1 MQTLINRLQS
11 WYVNSPWRYSFAV
24 VLAFPLC
31 LSLRCIIILTV
42 ARTSERSW
50 NTFTS
55 AIRFSKFQERKQMP
69 HCPGSILS
77 RDFQLFS
84 FVFVFSWKADSLQ
97 KPTGCGSFCCLL
109 NFFPSFFPAIVRRVW
124 KNCFLWCFFRIVS
137 EEKRKH
143 WLKFIFLDVFNDNNG
158 SFLSETK
165 SKKEPLTISR
175 IIVLAANLSRVVLRV
190 IAVSLTSN
198 WITRDTRERLV
209 FTKRLLE
216 QPVFFFLGPALDRG
230 RSFDSQATVR
240 IDANGIVSA
249 SGKRIISSHALHSR
263 VNFLSI
269 NSHCSWCFVEL
280 FIYSVWTFLRA
291 VRTTTCSFV
300 NVDFQLVRMKRNQFS
315 GDDAIHPAW
324 LKYYFN
330 WLPRAPWDAN

>member
-1 MQTLINRLQS
+1 MICQQS
-11 WYVNSPWRYSFAV
+11 
-24 VLAFPLC
+24 LALFIC
-31 LSLRCIIILTV
+31 GRFGFSALSLSALHNYFDSRSDLRAIVEYIH
-42 ARTSERSW
+42 ERHSL
-50 NTFTS
+50 FKVS
-55 AIRFSKFQERKQMP
+55 RKKTNAP
-69 HCPGSILS
+69 LS
-77 RDFQLFS
+77 RVYTVTWLSTFLLRFCLFLKS
-84 FVFVFSWKADSLQ
+84 RFVTKADRLWFFLLPSQFLSVFFSRNCTSSLKKLFPMYVFFALFQ
-97 KPTGCGSFCCLL
+97 K
-109 NFFPSFFPAIVRRVW
+109 
-124 KNCFLWCFFRIVS
+124 K
-137 EEKRKH
+137 KRKH

-263 VNFLSI
+263 VNCLSI